1 MGNIIKNDQFKK
13 GLQELL
19 QNKKFKRTLK
29 IIYKEKKN
37 QILSVQSCQIFD
49 NDFSIKQRLD
59 QREGMPIIF
68 EHNCKILLDV
78 TERQRY
84 FDSCTLCN
92 KKIKW
97 DRSLSFCP
105 NCKQETTYQL
115 AYCLVVKIID
125 QISEDNQVTY
135 KATMFGEAAKYL
147 GISAKDFSN
156 MSHDS
161 QNDYLKN
168 INEQKSHI
176 VHSLK
181 LEFKKNLVI
190 QEILTQAIQ

>member
-1 MGNIIKNDQFKK
+1 MGNIIQNDQFKK

-29 IIYKEKKN
+29 IIYKENKN

-49 NDFSIKQRLD
+49 NEFSIEQRLE
-59 QREGMPIIF
+59 QRKGMHFIF

-84 FDSCTLCN
+84 FDSCTICN
-92 KKIKW
+92 KKLKF
-97 DRSLSFCP
+97 DRNLNFCSI
-105 NCKQETTYQL
+105 CKQETTFQL
-115 AYCLVVKIID
+115 AYCLAVKIID
-125 QISEDNQVTY
+125 QISEDNQATY
-135 KATMFGEAAKYL
+135 RAIMFEEAAKYL

-156 MSHDS
+156 MSLDS
-161 QNDYLKN
+161 QNNYFIN

-176 VHSLK
+176 VHSLT
-181 LEFKKNLVI
+181 LESNPNKKNLVI
-190 QEILTQAIQ
+190 QRILA